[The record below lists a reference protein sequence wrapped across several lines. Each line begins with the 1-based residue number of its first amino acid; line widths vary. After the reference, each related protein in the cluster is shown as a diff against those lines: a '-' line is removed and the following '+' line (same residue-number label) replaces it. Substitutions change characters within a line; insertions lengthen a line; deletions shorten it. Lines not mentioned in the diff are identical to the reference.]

1 MNLLLD
7 AHAFIWLDD
16 GRQKLSSTAAA
27 ACTNRANTLWL
38 SAVTLWEIQIKFQ
51 IGKLKLRGSLADV
64 LSEQERVNGL
74 KILPLGSAHALA
86 LGDLPFHHND
96 PFDRMLIAQAKH
108 EGWDIVTKDP
118 EFKLYPVGVV
128 W

>member
-16 GRQKLSSTAAA
+16 GQPNLSPAATN
-27 ACTNRANTLWL
+27 ACTDPANSLWL
-38 SAVTLWEIQIKFQ
+38 SAATLWEIQIKFQ
-51 IGKLKLRGSLADV
+51 LGKLKLRGSLLDV
-64 LSEQERVNGL
+64 LSDQERVNGL
-74 KILPLGSAHALA
+74 RILSLSSAHVLELA
-86 LGDLPFHHND
+86 SLPFHHND

-108 EGWDIVTKDP
+108 EGWEIVSKDP
-118 EFKLYPVGVV
+118 EFKLYPVRVI